1 MQWLIL
7 GLVIFLGV
15 HSVRIVADGWRT
27 RTIAA
32 WGEMR
37 WKGLYAALSL
47 LGFAL
52 IVWGYGQARLMP
64 VTVWQPPL
72 PMRHVAA
79 LLTLISFV
87 MLAATY
93 VPGNAIKARLGHPMV
108 LGVKVWALAHLLA
121 NGQLADMVL
130 FGAFGVWAV
139 LSFRSARQRDRINP
153 PRPQASSVAATG
165 LAVLLGVAA
174 WAAFAFWG
182 HRVLIGIAPFGR

>member
-7 GLVIFLGV
+7 GLVLFLGV
-15 HSVRIVADGWRT
+15 HSVRIVADDWRT
-27 RTIAA
+27 RTVAA

-37 WKGLYAALSL
+37 WKGLYAAVSL
-47 LGFAL
+47 VGFAL

-72 PMRHVAA
+72 PMRHIAA

-87 MLAATY
+87 MLVATY

-153 PRPQASSVAATG
+153 PSPRASSAAATG
-165 LAVLLGVAA
+165 LTVLLGVAA
-174 WAAFAFWG
+174 WVAFAFWG
-182 HRVLIGIAPFGR
+182 HRALIGIAPFGR